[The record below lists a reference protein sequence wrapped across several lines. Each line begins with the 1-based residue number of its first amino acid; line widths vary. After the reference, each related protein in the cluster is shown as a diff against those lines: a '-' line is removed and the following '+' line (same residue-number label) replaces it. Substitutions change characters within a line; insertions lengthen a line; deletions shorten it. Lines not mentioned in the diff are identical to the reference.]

1 MTRRSSSETRRFLL
15 SVKLRLRRMG
25 NTNRPFYRVVAIDS
39 RMRRDGRSIEE
50 LGFYDPIKRPAVVQ
64 LKEEAIMAWLR
75 RGAEPSDTVRE
86 LLRDKGVLLKWELMQ
101 KGVTAEEATR
111 QVVAVLEKQVPK
123 TKKAR
128 PSKKAQA
135 KAAGASAGA

>member
-1 MTRRSSSETRRFLL
+1 
-15 SVKLRLRRMG
+15 
-25 NTNRPFYRVVAIDS
+25 
-39 RMRRDGRSIEE
+39 
-50 LGFYDPIKRPAVVQ
+50 VVQ